1 MRSSSVVLRMFRPVE
16 TCMVPTLGAALAA
29 RPRGWLALRGE
40 ARPKQLETCENQKIA
55 FLTILQKKSAQ
66 HTRDLQELPQR

>member
-1 MRSSSVVLRMFRPVE
+1 MLRMFRPVE

-29 RPRGWLALRGE
+29 RPRGWLLCEGKRGQNNLKLVKTKKLPSS
-40 ARPKQLETCENQKIA
+40 RFC
-55 FLTILQKKSAQ
+55 KKSQAQ